1 MKKLSAVEI
10 EKEVLTL
17 EKVRIGIRPYCL
29 NFSSFTFTFEI
40 DNAARLQ
47 YRHISVQDR
56 GYSHA
61 SMLVRLHTVLGA
73 EC

>member
-1 MKKLSAVEI
+1 MEI

-17 EKVRIGIRPYCL
+17 EKVRIGIRPCCM
-29 NFSSFTFTFEI
+29 NFSCFTFTFEI

-47 YRHISVQDR
+47 YRHIL
-56 GYSHA
+56 YLYKTEA
-61 SMLVRLHTVLGA
+61 TAMLVRLHTVLGA